1 MALDPA
7 PGLGWHARCED
18 PVAMAEEEAEPAPEG
33 GKSKLMLILVVTNL
47 LVVAGAG
54 AAVFFAMSQPTQ
66 EAAAEETDAPET
78 LGPLVEVTTLVVNL
92 SDAEGSRYLRASL
105 QIEARNEEA
114 KATVEARM
122 VPIRSALLLYLSGL
136 TAEDFVGSEARQAIL
151 EECSTRIE
159 EQAGEGLVR
168 NVYIGDMVVQ

>member
-1 MALDPA
+1 MAD
-7 PGLGWHARCED
+7 
-18 PVAMAEEEAEPAPEG
+18 EEAEPAPEG
-33 GKSKLMLILVVTNL
+33 GKSKLMIVLVVTNL

-66 EAAAEETDAPET
+66 EAEAADEGDAPET

-92 SDAEGSRYLRASL
+92 SDTEGSRYLRTSL
-105 QIEARNEEA
+105 QIESPDEES
-114 KATVEARM
+114 KATVESRM

-136 TAEDFVGSEARQAIL
+136 TAEDFVGTEAREAIL
-151 EECSTRIE
+151 EECKARIE